1 MANYASQADVEG
13 VLGRALSSSEA
24 AALPLLLN
32 AVDEYI
38 NDQCNTNFG
47 APVEATRYYD
57 VDKLEPSRILDVDAF
72 STKVY
77 EGEGDSRALVAK
89 SFKVE
94 YVDADENVVQL
105 VDSSDYEAR
114 PRNEIVKTW
123 LERRST
129 VWGRGCPSTV
139 ANIAVTAFYG
149 FPEVPA
155 DIKYAAAYLASGAI
169 GSTQS
174 LSLKSESIEGYSRT
188 FADTTKST
196 SMLTSTF
203 SKYNTV
209 IL

>member
-1 MANYASQADVEG
+1 MSNYASQTSVEG
-13 VLGRALSSSEA
+13 ILGRTLSTSEA

-38 NDQCNTNFG
+38 NTETGTNFG

-57 VDKLEPSRILDVDAF
+57 LEKFEPTRILDVDAF
-72 STKVY
+72 TTKVADAVKAY
-77 EGEGDSRALVAK
+77 
-89 SFKVE
+89 KVE

-105 VDSSDYEAR
+105 VDASDYEAR
-114 PRNEIVKTW
+114 PRNEVVKTW

-149 FPEVPA
+149 FPAVPA
-155 DIKYAAAYLASGAI
+155 DIAYAAAYLAAGAI

-188 FADTTKST
+188 FADTTKETSFLST
-196 SMLTSTF
+196 TF

>member
-1 MANYASQADVEG
+1 MSNYADQASVEG
-13 VLGRALSSSEA
+13 ILGRTLSTSEA
-24 AALPLLLN
+24 AVLPLLLN

-38 NDQCNTNFG
+38 NTECGTSFG

-57 VDKLEPSRILDVDAF
+57 LEKHEPTRILDVDAF
-72 STKVY
+72 TTSMN
-77 EGEGDSRALVAK
+77 EGSPAAPVAK
-89 SFKVE
+89 AFKVE

-114 PRNEIVKTW
+114 PRNEVVKTW

-129 VWGRGCPSTV
+129 VWGNGCSSTV

-149 FPEVPA
+149 FPAVPA
-155 DIKYAAAYLASGAI
+155 DIAYAAAYLAAGAI

-188 FADTTKST
+188 FADTTKET
-196 SMLTSTF
+196 SFLSAAF